1 MVNIR
6 ELVRELLAEAYALS
20 LDYVN
25 RWLDENVGIVDR
37 IVVQTGTPSRTNPRV
52 FIMTRRTLKTLGM
65 FIEEAE
71 DVSGSEIEVALLKWH
86 TSQRGMW
93 FVTTM
98 GEEQIESLRGGRT
111 NV

>member
-1 MVNIR
+1 MRKIR
-6 ELVRELLAEAYALS
+6 ELIREMLEETYELS

-25 RWLDENVGIVDR
+25 RWLDSNTGIVDR

-86 TSQRGMW
+86 TTQRGMW

-98 GEEQIESLRGGRT
+98 GESQIDDLLG
-111 NV
+111 NN

>member
-1 MVNIR
+1 MSEIR
-6 ELVRELLAEAYALS
+6 RLVRELLAEAYALS

-37 IVVQTGTPSRTNPRV
+37 IVVQTGMPTKTNPRV

-65 FIEEAE
+65 FIDEAE

-86 TSQRGMW
+86 TTQRGMW

-98 GEEQIESLRGGRT
+98 GESQIDDLLG
-111 NV
+111 NN

>member
-1 MVNIR
+1 MSNIR
-6 ELVRELLAEAYALS
+6 KLVRELLAEAYALS

-37 IVVQTGTPSRTNPRV
+37 IVVQTGMPTKTNPRV

-71 DVSGSEIEVALLKWH
+71 DVSGTEIEVALLKWH
-86 TSQRGMW
+86 TTQQGMW
-93 FVTTM
+93 FVTSM
-98 GEEQIESLRGGRT
+98 GEEQIEQLLGNR
-111 NV
+111 

>member
-1 MVNIR
+1 MSNIR
-6 ELVRELLAEAYALS
+6 KLVRELLAEAYALS

-37 IVVQTGTPSRTNPRV
+37 IVVQTGMPTKTNPRV

-65 FIEEAE
+65 FIDEAE

-86 TSQRGMW
+86 TTQRGMW

-98 GEEQIESLRGGRT
+98 GESQIDDLLG
-111 NV
+111 NN

>member
-1 MVNIR
+1 MSNIR
-6 ELVRELLAEAYALS
+6 KLVRELLAEAYALS

-37 IVVQTGTPSRTNPRV
+37 IVVQTGMPTKTNPRV
-52 FIMTRRTLKTLGM
+52 FIMTQRTLKTLGM
-65 FIEEAE
+65 FIDEAE

-86 TSQRGMW
+86 TTQQGMW

-98 GEEQIESLRGGRT
+98 GEEQIEQLLGNR
-111 NV
+111 